1 MTDHNEKE
9 EMLVNELSVKL
20 REMMKHGDAEL
31 KEMVRETI
39 RGLHNFMMDDPKS
52 RADMKSKEKGIFSG
66 KVIPFPTG
74 LLSPQTSE
82 SSPSDEIEIHPQES
96 RPTVDRKR
104 LALVALISGMVLTS
118 IFVILLSS
126 KSPTEDGK
134 FCRIKG
140 NVNAQGEKIFHM
152 PGDQW
157 YDKTTV
163 DDSQG
168 RGERWF
174 CSEQDALAA
183 GFRRTMH

>member
-1 MTDHNEKE
+1 
-9 EMLVNELSVKL
+9 MLINELSVKL
-20 REMMKHGDAEL
+20 REMMQHGDAEL
-31 KEMVRETI
+31 KEMVRETV

-52 RADMKSKEKGIFSG
+52 RADMKSKEKGIFGG
-66 KVIPFPTG
+66 KVIPFPKG
-74 LLSPQTSE
+74 LLDPQPSE
-82 SSPSDEIEIHPQES
+82 VASFEEIETSSNIPK
-96 RPTVDRKR
+96 PTVDKKR
-104 LALVALISGMVLTS
+104 LALVALVSGMVLTS
-118 IFVILLSS
+118 IFVVLLSS
-126 KSPTEDGK
+126 KSPAEDGK

-140 NVNAQGEKIFHM
+140 NINVQGEKIFHM

-163 DDSQG
+163 DDAQG

>member
-20 REMMKHGDAEL
+20 REMMKHGDDEL

-52 RADMKSKEKGIFSG
+52 RADMKSKKKGIFGG

-74 LLSPQTSE
+74 LLSPETPDI
-82 SSPSDEIEIHPQES
+82 SPSDEIEINPQEPKPS
-96 RPTVDRKR
+96 GDRKR
-104 LALVALISGMVLTS
+104 LALVVLISGMILTS
-118 IFVILLSS
+118 IFVILLFS
-126 KSPTEDGK
+126 KPPTEDGK

-140 NVNAQGEKIFHM
+140 NINVQGEKIFHM

-183 GFRRTMH
+183 GFRRAMH